1 MANKRLGANLQ
12 PHLCPAGFHTHNG
25 LQNTHLKTFMQDN
38 NKKINKRFRLI
49 RVVTFTFLRWWA
61 QWRPGPH
68 SSEWNSAI
76 PEINTCTVNTVSK
89 AFQCLQSNKVESF
102 YCKYVDNTQRKIL
115 RNMRDSLSF
124 LGEKLCKHRDVIV
137 GWNRILSLE
146 RSYFPCPFQ
155 GQISEPCS
163 QLLQAIPALG
173 HLLSHNL
180 LWKWLE
186 SLNERFTV
194 GCTVFPV
201 PSLRCK
207 WKGGKKAAVQ
217 KRWKTWNIKG
227 FQFKGFRICK

>member
-1 MANKRLGANLQ
+1 M
-12 PHLCPAGFHTHNG
+12 
-25 LQNTHLKTFMQDN
+25 
-38 NKKINKRFRLI
+38 
-49 RVVTFTFLRWWA
+49 TFTFLRWWA

-68 SSEWNSAI
+68 SSEWSSAI
-76 PEINTCTVNTVSK
+76 PEINTCTVHSVSK
-89 AFQCLQSNKVESF
+89 AFQCLQSNKVKKAFITNIMSTTPKGKTCAT
-102 YCKYVDNTQRKIL
+102 CKT
-115 RNMRDSLSF
+115 LSF

-146 RSYFPCPFQ
+146 CSYFPCPFQ
-155 GQISEPCS
+155 WQITEPCS

-180 LWKWLE
+180 LWKWLK

-207 WKGGKKAAVQ
+207 WKGKKKVCSSKGVENLKYQRFSFQRLQNMQIKAAC
-217 KRWKTWNIKG
+217 R
-227 FQFKGFRICK
+227 